1 MSDPNANDRLLAF
14 GGALQGCS
22 GALYGCGCLMT
33 LFVTIP
39 ILLLPLILLFL
50 ALLG

>member
-1 MSDPNANDRLLAF
+1 MSNPNANDLGKSLMV
-14 GGALQGCS
+14 CS
-22 GALYGCGCLMT
+22 EALYGCGCLMT

-39 ILLLPLILLFL
+39 ILLLPLILLLL